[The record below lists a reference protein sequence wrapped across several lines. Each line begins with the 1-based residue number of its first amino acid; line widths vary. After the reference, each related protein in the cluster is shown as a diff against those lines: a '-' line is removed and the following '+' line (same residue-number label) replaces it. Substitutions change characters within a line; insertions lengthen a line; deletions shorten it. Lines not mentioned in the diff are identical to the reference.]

1 MKLRK
6 YFVFV
11 DDDDNAM
18 KIAVPAQN
26 EKEARDFVTGNGE
39 IIAVKDVT
47 ESFEIPSTKV
57 WEALEKGG
65 FTDQQRDFLYRT
77 LYRTGIIEG

>member
-11 DDDDNAM
+11 DDGDNAM
-18 KIAVPAQN
+18 KIATPAQN
-26 EKEARDFVTGNGE
+26 EKEARDFVAGNGE

-47 ESFEIPSTKV
+47 ESFEISSTKV
-57 WEALEKGG
+57 
-65 FTDQQRDFLYRT
+65 RT
-77 LYRTGIIEG
+77 RNVQKI

>member
-6 YFVFV
+6 Y
-11 DDDDNAM
+11 
-18 KIAVPAQN
+18 
-26 EKEARDFVTGNGE
+26 
-39 IIAVKDVT
+39 
-47 ESFEIPSTKV
+47 KV
-57 WEALEKGG
+57 WDALEKGD

>member
-6 YFVFV
+6 YFVYV
-11 DDDDNAM
+11 DDGAITM

-47 ESFEIPSTKV
+47 ESFEISSTKV
-57 WEALEKGG
+57 WEALNSAD

-77 LYRTGIIEG
+77 LYRTGIIEE

>member
-11 DDDDNAM
+11 DDGDNAM
-18 KIAVPAQN
+18 KIATPAQN
-26 EKEARDFVTGNGE
+26 EKEARDFAAGNGE

-47 ESFEIPSTKV
+47 ESFEISSTKV
-57 WEALEKGG
+57 WEALNSVD